1 MNQILTINNKY
12 YKYLAQ
18 LFSQSVLT
26 ALCQLE
32 QPELLRYVLQRSGY
46 AGTVRRGISV
56 GEFFEGLYDFLLGN
70 YRCEYVYKNA
80 LANQIL
86 LDRHT
91 PEISTLLTEFRAD
104 DCKADVVI
112 LNGTSSVYEI
122 KTELD
127 SFDRLE
133 RQLKAYRKVFDKV
146 YVVTHESQVA
156 KVEQLT
162 DRQIGLIH
170 LTEANTFTT
179 VREADSNRN
188 NIDPQAVFS
197 CLRQNE
203 YCQLVLREYG
213 YVPDVPNTRIYREC
227 RDLAIQLNPAT
238 VHDAMVEIL
247 KKRSSAVK
255 AQTALEKVPYS
266 LRLLYLVRKFTKK
279 QHSNFF
285 TALNCELTID

>member
-1 MNQILTINNKY
+1 MLTINNKY

-32 QPELLRYVLQRSGY
+32 QPELIRYVLSNSGY
-46 AGTVRRGISV
+46 ASTVRRGTTV
-56 GEFFEGLYDFLLGN
+56 GEFFEGLYKFLSGN
-70 YRCEYVYKNA
+70 YRCEYIYKNA
-80 LANQIL
+80 IANQIL

-91 PEISTLLTEFRAD
+91 PEVSTLLTEFRAD
-104 DCKADVVI
+104 DCKADVVV

-133 RQLKAYRKVFDKV
+133 RQLRAYRKVFDKI
-146 YVVTHESQVA
+146 YVVTHESQIG

-162 DRQIGLIH
+162 DERIGLIH
-170 LTEANTFTT
+170 LTGDNKLIP
-179 VREADSNRN
+179 VREAGSNRN
-188 NIDPQAVFS
+188 NIDPEAVFS
-197 CLRQNE
+197 CLRQSE
-203 YCQLVLREYG
+203 YCNLILREYG
-213 YVPDVPNTRIYREC
+213 YVPEVPNTRIYREC
-227 RDLAIQLNPAT
+227 RNLAIQLEPS
-238 VHDAMVEIL
+238 VIHDVMVDLL
-247 KKRSSAVK
+247 KGRSSAVK

-285 TALNCELTID
+285 TALNYDLKID